1 MIESFFG
8 FSSMPFEKGIP
19 VEDLFV
25 TPSFDEALSR
35 LTYTAENQ
43 LFSIF
48 TAAVGAGKTTTL
60 RKFST
65 LLDPSKF
72 QFFYVSDSQL
82 TPRWFYKNLLEQLG
96 VAPKYYRNEARLQL
110 QKELHLLNSLHNKRA
125 VTVIDEAHLLDH
137 EMMEEIRFLLNFQM
151 DSVNPMALILVGQN
165 ELLDRLK
172 RTSYEA
178 IRQRI
183 DLKCSLPP
191 LDRSQ
196 ISGYISAHL
205 KAVGF
210 DDPLFTDSAVDL
222 IFRSASGS
230 LRLINKLCANCLI
243 FAAQRNQKL
252 IDDHMTSQVIQG
264 EML

>member
-8 FSSMPFEKGIP
+8 FTSMPFSKGIP
-19 VEDLFV
+19 VDDLFI
-25 TPSFDEALSR
+25 TPSFEEVLSR
-35 LTYTAENQ
+35 LTYTAEKQ

-48 TAAVGAGKTTTL
+48 TATVGSGKTTTL
-60 RKFST
+60 RKFAT
-65 LLDPSKF
+65 LLDATKF
-72 QFFYVSDSQL
+72 QFIYVSDSQL

-96 VAPKYYRNEARLQL
+96 ADPKFYRNEARLQL
-110 QKELHLLNSLHNKRA
+110 QKELHLLNSLQSRRV

-172 RTSYEA
+172 RASYEA

-196 ISGYISAHL
+196 ISGYISCHL
-205 KAVGF
+205 KTVGF
-210 DDPLFTDSAVDL
+210 EGSLFTDSAIDL
-222 IFRSASGS
+222 IDKSASGS
-230 LRLINKLCANCLI
+230 LRSINKLCSNCLI

-252 IDDHMTSQVIQG
+252 IDDHMVSQVIQG